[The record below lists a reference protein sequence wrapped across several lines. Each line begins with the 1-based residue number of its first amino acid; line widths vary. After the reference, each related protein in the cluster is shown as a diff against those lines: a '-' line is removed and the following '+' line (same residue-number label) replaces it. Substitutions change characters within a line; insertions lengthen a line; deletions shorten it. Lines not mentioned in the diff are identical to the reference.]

1 MTIDEFNINNKN
13 HILIVRKV
21 IQMLTLVPES
31 LALYPL
37 EKHFQRENETGQP
50 GYANIS
56 CRGAM
61 PATNLDRTLGRTLFF
76 FLILNLG
83 SSGVVERPKIGPGT
97 LRRPCP
103 YGSFQTSCPRTF
115 LQGRR
120 LLQRSS
126 VLPVFPISF
135 PISGGSTHGQGGI
148 AISEGC
154 VRFAGKQPYLHESC
168 LFLSLSLFVFVCVC
182 YRAVAWLRCD
192 SASWRQGLSF
202 FSQDDIIAECHT
214 PPGKKMQAW
223 HSDSHSCKQWRPLG
237 GLSCLQKGS

>member
-97 LRRPCP
+97 LRRPVPMAVSRPPALAPSCKGDVFSSDP
-103 YGSFQTSCPRTF
+103 VCFPCFQF
-115 LQGRR
+115 LSPFLEAVPMARVALQLVKVVLG
-120 LLQRSS
+120 LLENNRICTRAACSS
-126 VLPVFPISF
+126 
-135 PISGGSTHGQGGI
+135 
-148 AISEGC
+148 
-154 VRFAGKQPYLHESC
+154 
-168 LFLSLSLFVFVCVC
+168 LSLSVCVC
-182 YRAVAWLRCD
+182 VCVLQ
-192 SASWRQGLSF
+192 SSGL
-202 FSQDDIIAECHT
+202 AEV
-214 PPGKKMQAW
+214 
-223 HSDSHSCKQWRPLG
+223 
-237 GLSCLQKGS
+237 

>member
-76 FLILNLG
+76 FSHLKPGKLR
-83 SSGVVERPKIGPGT
+83 SGGAPQDWTGDSEAPR
-97 LRRPCP
+97 P
-103 YGSFQTSCPRTF
+103 YGSFQTSCPHTF

-168 LFLSLSLFVFVCVC
+168 LFLSLSLCLCLCVC
-182 YRAVAWLRCD
+182 ATEQW
-192 SASWRQGLSF
+192 
-202 FSQDDIIAECHT
+202 
-214 PPGKKMQAW
+214 PG
-223 HSDSHSCKQWRPLG
+223 
-237 GLSCLQKGS
+237 